1 MAATYLEKQ
10 EVGTAAAFKSRVK
23 MAIIRHSIF
32 RINEDTNPE
41 EIALAKVVLDN
52 PDHHAAM
59 VALAITTEPGAGN
72 AIDTAID
79 NEASPKVGADI
90 TDALIEAAVQEVFPA
105 YVRP

>member
-10 EVGTAAAFKSRVK
+10 EVGTASEFKSRVK

-32 RINEDTNPE
+32 RINENTIPGE
-41 EIALAKVVLDN
+41 VSLAKTVLDN

-59 VALAITTEPGAGN
+59 MALAITTEPGAAN

-79 NEASPKVGADI
+79 NEASPKIGADI
-90 TDALIEAAVQEVFPA
+90 SDALIEAAVQVVFPA
-105 YVRP
+105 FVRP